1 MTDISWPCDPR
12 PKAPGVS
19 SQSTCCRKPADD
31 GNTVRGCLILSVSI
45 IPTIV
50 IVIKNNVQR
59 RCNIIPSKLSGAFF
73 LQSESDYL
81 IISNL

>member
-19 SQSTCCRKPADD
+19 SQSTCCRKPAD

-45 IPTIV
+45 IPTITV
-50 IVIKNNVQR
+50 VRSENVL
-59 RCNIIPSKLSGAFF
+59 PPKF
-73 LQSESDYL
+73 LVVLVVGVGPHIDL
-81 IISNL
+81 